1 MIGTHVIAEV
11 VGGQFVSLLEP
22 PPAAVDAA
30 SRCSQHRCFPV
41 LAGPPGTQD
50 ILLISPIILYDH
62 PEVAEQSNTA
72 LYDCT
77 EIDEIL
83 TLRVMTMTDE
93 EKAQARA
100 TDPRAAQII
109 DQCDAMSP
117 EAMAR
122 LHGVLRD
129 PHALRCRRA
138 WFRRFPKASTGGTRW
153 PTTRFAPKSTRCW

>member
-1 MIGTHVIAEV
+1 ATSKSDSIARSMIGTHIIAEV

-22 PPAAVDAA
+22 PPAAAGAV

-41 LAGPPGTQD
+41 LAGPPGTRD
-50 ILLISPIILYDH
+50 LLLVSPIILYDH

-72 LYDCT
+72 LFDCT

-109 DQCDAMSP
+109 DQCDALSPDAMS
-117 EAMAR
+117 R

-129 PHALRCRRA
+129 PHGPEIPAGLI
-138 WFRRFPKASTGGTRW
+138 PEI
-153 PTTRFAPKSTRCW
+153 P

>member
-1 MIGTHVIAEV
+1 MVE
-11 VGGQFVSLLEP
+11 FVSLLEP
-22 PPAAVDAA
+22 PPAATDAV

-41 LAGPPGTQD
+41 LAGPPGTDD

-129 PHALRCRRA
+129 PHAESLG
-138 WFRRFPKASTGGTRW
+138 WSRRFLRGSTGGIRW
-153 PTTRFAPKSTRCW
+153 PTTPSVPKSTRYW

>member
-1 MIGTHVIAEV
+1 M
-11 VGGQFVSLLEP
+11 
-22 PPAAVDAA
+22 
-30 SRCSQHRCFPV
+30 
-41 LAGPPGTQD
+41 LAGPPGTHD
-50 ILLISPIILYDH
+50 MLLISPIILYDH

-122 LHGVLRD
+122 LHGVLRN
-129 PHALRCRRA
+129 PHTPSRGWSRRSP
-138 WFRRFPKASTGGTRW
+138 RESTGGIRW
-153 PTTRFAPKSTRCW
+153 PTMRFVPRSTRCW

>member
-1 MIGTHVIAEV
+1 M
-11 VGGQFVSLLEP
+11 
-22 PPAAVDAA
+22 
-30 SRCSQHRCFPV
+30 
-41 LAGPPGTQD
+41 LAGPPGTHD
-50 ILLISPIILYDH
+50 MLLVSPIILYDH

-129 PHALRCRRA
+129 PHAPESRA
-138 WFRRFPKASTGGTRW
+138 WSPRFPRASTGGIRW
-153 PTTRFAPKSTRCW
+153 PTTRFVPRSTRYW

>member
-22 PPAAVDAA
+22 PPAAAGAVAPVSA
-30 SRCSQHRCFPV
+30 QHRCFPV
-41 LAGPPGTQD
+41 LAGPPGAHD

-62 PEVAEQSNTA
+62 PEVAEQSDTA
-72 LYDCT
+72 LFDCT

-100 TDPRAAQII
+100 TDPRAAA
-109 DQCDAMSP
+109 DHRPVRRDVTRG
-117 EAMAR
+117 MAR

-129 PHALRCRRA
+129 PHASAGWFPRCPRV
-138 WFRRFPKASTGGTRW
+138 STGGIRW
-153 PTTRFAPKSTRCW
+153 PTMRFAPRSTRCW